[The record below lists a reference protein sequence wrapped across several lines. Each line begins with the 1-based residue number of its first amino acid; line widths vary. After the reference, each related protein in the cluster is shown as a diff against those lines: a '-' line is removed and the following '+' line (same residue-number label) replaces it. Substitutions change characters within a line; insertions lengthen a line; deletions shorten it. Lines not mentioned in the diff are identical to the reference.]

1 MKNILRLSIICC
13 LLVFNS
19 CYEDLD
25 FDQIN
30 EYVYKPVITSSL
42 TFFSVVPGQFFN
54 AAGVQETS
62 ITSESDF
69 RVFEDSY
76 IKDDIVK
83 IDFNT
88 LIKNEFDR
96 DITLDVSFLN
106 DNNTLLYQFA
116 SNVIPA
122 GDLENTFTEE
132 VFISTNPAIVNTT
145 KVRIRAELEGTS
157 TSMNPNDTSEF
168 KLKSSVTLY
177 IESEL

>member
-1 MKNILRLSIICC
+1 MKSILRISIICC
-13 LLVFNS
+13 FLVFNS
-19 CYEDLD
+19 CYEELD

-30 EYVYKPVITSSL
+30 EYIYQPVITSSL

-69 RVFEDSY
+69 RVFEDSFV
-76 IKDDIVK
+76 KNDIVK

-96 DITLDVSFLN
+96 GFTINVSFLD
-106 DNNTLLYQFA
+106 DNNTLLYQFT
-116 SNVIPA
+116 SIVIPA

-132 VFISTNPAIVNTT
+132 VFISTNPAIVNIT
-145 KVRIRAELEGTS
+145 KVRIRAELEDTGTN
-157 TSMNPNDTSEF
+157 MNPNDTNEF
-168 KLKSSVTLY
+168 ELKSSVILY

>member
-1 MKNILRLSIICC
+1 MKSILRISIICC

-19 CYEDLD
+19 CYEELD

-30 EYVYKPVITSSL
+30 DYVYKPVITSSL

-54 AAGVQETS
+54 TVGVQETS

-69 RVFEDSY
+69 RVFEDSFV
-76 IKDDIVK
+76 KNDIVK

-96 DITLDVSFLN
+96 DVTIDVSFLD

-116 SNVIPA
+116 SIVIPA

-145 KVRIRAELEGTS
+145 NVRIRAELEDTG

-168 KLKSSVTLY
+168 ELKSSVTLY
-177 IESEL
+177 IESAL

>member
-1 MKNILRLSIICC
+1 MKNILRISIICC

-19 CYEDLD
+19 CYEELD

-42 TFFSVVPGQFFN
+42 TFFLVVPGQFFN
-54 AAGVQETS
+54 AVGVQETS

-69 RVFEDSY
+69 RVFEDSF
-76 IKDDIVK
+76 IKNDIVK

-96 DITLDVSFLN
+96 NVTIDVSFLN

-116 SNVIPA
+116 SIVIPA
-122 GDLENTFTEE
+122 GDLKGRFSEE
-132 VFISTNPAIVNTT
+132 VFITTHPAIVNTT
-145 KVRIRAELEGTS
+145 KVRIRAELEDTG
-157 TSMNPNDTSEF
+157 TSMNPNDTSQFEV
-168 KLKSSVTLY
+168 KSSITLY
-177 IESEL
+177 IESEF

>member
-1 MKNILRLSIICC
+1 MKSILRISIICC
-13 LLVFNS
+13 FLVFNS
-19 CYEDLD
+19 CYEELD

-30 EYVYKPVITSSL
+30 EYIYKPVITSSL

-69 RVFEDSY
+69 RVFEDSFV
-76 IKDDIVK
+76 KNDIVK

-96 DITLDVSFLN
+96 GFTINVSFLD
-106 DNNTLLYQFA
+106 DNNTLLYQFT
-116 SNVIPA
+116 SIVIPA

-132 VFISTNPAIVNTT
+132 VFVSTNPAIVNTT
-145 KVRIRAELEGTS
+145 KVRIRAELEDTGTN
-157 TSMNPNDTSEF
+157 MNPNDTNEF
-168 KLKSSVTLY
+168 ELKSSVILY